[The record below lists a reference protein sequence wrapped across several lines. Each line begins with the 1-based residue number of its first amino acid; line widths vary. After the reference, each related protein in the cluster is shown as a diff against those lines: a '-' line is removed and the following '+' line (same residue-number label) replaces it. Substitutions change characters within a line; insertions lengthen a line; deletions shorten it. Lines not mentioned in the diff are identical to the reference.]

1 MVFYVHK
8 HIKCCVVV
16 IISFSDF
23 ADVALH
29 VSVIIYTLTN
39 TLGSEKWPI
48 RLKFEFSFYG
58 EGNSFMCLLSTEIKP
73 S

>member
-1 MVFYVHK
+1 MFFYVHK
-8 HIKCCVVV
+8 HIKCCAVV

-23 ADVALH
+23 TDVALH
-29 VSVIIYTLTN
+29 VSVINYTLMN
-39 TLGSEKWPI
+39 TLGSEKQPI
-48 RLKFEFSFYG
+48 RLKFSFYG